1 MTARTRLAAR
11 RFTASTAAGASR
23 CSHHPMRGVA
33 GVTLTARLRAT
44 PRSAIRANRSAV
56 MGRIPSP
63 EEQAQ
68 GVVKIRDMRLRS
80 ELTVDLDDL
89 AKELTAQLP

>member
-1 MTARTRLAAR
+1 
-11 RFTASTAAGASR
+11 
-23 CSHHPMRGVA
+23 
-33 GVTLTARLRAT
+33 
-44 PRSAIRANRSAV
+44 